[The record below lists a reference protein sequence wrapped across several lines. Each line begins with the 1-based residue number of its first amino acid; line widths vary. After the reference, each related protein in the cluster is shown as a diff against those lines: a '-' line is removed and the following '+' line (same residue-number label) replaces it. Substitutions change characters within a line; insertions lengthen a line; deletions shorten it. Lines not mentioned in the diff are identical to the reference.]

1 MPVCPICASSQTVK
15 NGRIHNGKQRFKC
28 HDCGRQFIEHPTKK
42 EINQTTRELIDR
54 LLLERI
60 SLAGIARAAQV
71 CEQWLQIYVNEKYA
85 KVPRQVQVAAK
96 KKGRL
101 TIQCDELWSFVDNK
115 GNKQWVWLALDA
127 NTREIVGVYIGARD
141 EAAARKLWESLAPV
155 YRQCAIA
162 QGAVLKAIA
171 YTDFWAAYGTIL
183 PSKRHHAVGK
193 ETGFTSYIER
203 FNNTLRQRVSR
214 LVRKTL
220 SFSKSLENHIGAIW
234 YFVHY
239 YNASLLV

>member
-1 MPVCPICASSQTVK
+1 MPACPMCTSSQTVK

-28 HDCGRQFIEHPTKK
+28 HNCGRQFVEQPTKK
-42 EINQTTRELIDR
+42 VIDSATRELIDR

-60 SLAGIARAAQV
+60 SLAGIARFAQV
-71 CEQWLQIYVNEKYA
+71 SEQWLQNYVNQKYA
-85 KVPRQVQVAAK
+85 QVPRSVPVAAK
-96 KKGRL
+96 KRRL

-127 NTREIVGVYIGARD
+127 DTREIVGVYIGARD
-141 EAAARKLWESLAPV
+141 EGAARNLWQSLPPV
-155 YRQCAIA
+155 YRQCA
-162 QGAVLKAIA
+162 VA
-171 YTDFWAAYGTIL
+171 YTDVWAAYGTVL
-183 PSKRHHAVGK
+183 PSKCHRAVGK
-193 ETGFTSYIER
+193 ETGKTSYVER

-234 YFVHY
+234 YFIHY